1 MDSTLTLNCVIV
13 SKWVFRIIWQ
23 ACYKLPKVRFLY
35 NTFYRPNEKNNQN
48 LVLCSNL
55 PFYNIFTDGRS
66 SFTFVANLKTY
77 ELIYL

>member
-35 NTFYRPNEKNNQN
+35 NTFYRPNEKKQSKFGA
-48 LVLCSNL
+48 LLQPSVLQ
-55 PFYNIFTDGRS
+55 YIH
-66 SFTFVANLKTY
+66 
-77 ELIYL
+77 